1 MKIHHIGYAVKNIDF
16 SINEF
21 EKMGYQRYKDKVV
34 DEKRKVVIQFMINKG
49 YMIELIAP
57 IGEDSPINNIIK
69 KVGSG
74 PYHICYE
81 TNDIEKQI
89 IDLSEDRYIL
99 IQKPDKAIA
108 IENRR
113 VAFLFKKGI
122 GIIELVE
129 I

>member
-1 MKIHHIGYAVKNIDF
+1 MKINHIGYAVKNIDF

-21 EKMGYQRYKDKVV
+21 EKMGYEKYKDKVV
-34 DEKRKVVIQFMINKG
+34 DENRKVVIQFMKNNG
-49 YMIELIAP
+49 YMVELIAP
-57 IGEDSPINNIIK
+57 VGDDSPINNIIK

-81 TNDIEKQI
+81 TDDIEKQI
-89 IDLSEDRYIL
+89 KDLLKNKYIL
-99 IQKPDKAIA
+99 IEKPDKAIA
-108 IENRR
+108 IEYRR